1 MAAQRHADII
11 LANARILTLDTQRP
25 RASCLAVKDGEF
37 AGVGD
42 AEILG
47 AFRGPGTQEMDC
59 QGMTLAPGFNDAH
72 CHLMALASSLRG
84 VDCRPD
90 KAKTIA
96 HVIGAIRKRAES
108 VPPGKWI
115 RAFGYDESYFD
126 GNNAGRHPTRWDLD
140 RAASHHPV
148 RLDHRTGHAS
158 ALNSRALELL
168 GITAD
173 TPDPVDGVIER
184 DEATGE
190 PTGVLYEMGEYISG
204 RMAAHRDQGDLW
216 DGLWNRM
223 RDGIDRAN
231 RLLLSRGITSIQD
244 ASPGNDY
251 PRWRAFHKLKEERL
265 LIPRTTVMAG
275 ASHLQSFLD
284 TVQDAE
290 LPDAGWASG
299 WDSAPAPDWGDD
311 TLRLGAVKLML
322 GLTTGT
328 LQPDREELHRIVR
341 EVHDMGFQLA
351 IHAVEEEAIE
361 AAVSALAGAQAAS
374 PRPRGLK
381 SARHKP
387 ARHRPTR
394 HRIEHCSEC
403 PPSIVEKLKAV
414 GALVV
419 TNPGFIYHNGE
430 KYRSLVEERLLPHL
444 YPAGSLA
451 RAGVPVAAGSD
462 APVIHPDPLLDIYA
476 AVTRRTSGGN
486 VLSPAQAVS
495 AGAALRMHTIN
506 SASASFEEKRKGSI
520 AVGKLADLALLDSDP
535 TAVDPEGIKEIRV
548 MMTMVGGKVVWEG
561 R

>member
-1 MAAQRHADII
+1 MTAQRHADII

-25 RASCLAVKDGEF
+25 RASCLAVKDGEI

-42 AEILG
+42 AEILR
-47 AFRGPGTQEMDC
+47 AFRGPGTGEMDC
-59 QGMTLAPGFNDAH
+59 QGHTLAPGFNDAH

-90 KAKTIA
+90 KAKTVA
-96 HVIGAIRKRAES
+96 HIIDAIRRRAEN
-108 VPPGKWI
+108 VPTGKWI

-140 RAASHHPV
+140 RAAPHHPV

-190 PTGVLYEMGEYISG
+190 PTGVLYEMGGYISG
-204 RMAAHRDQGDLW
+204 RMATHRNQGDLW

-231 RLLLSRGITSIQD
+231 RLLLSRGITSVQD

-251 PRWRAFHKLKEERL
+251 PRWRAFHKLKEEGL

-284 TVQDAE
+284 AVQDAG
-290 LPDAGWASG
+290 LPDAGPASRWASG
-299 WDSAPAPDWGDD
+299 WEYGPDWGYD

-322 GLTTGT
+322 GLTTGA
-328 LQPDREELHRIVR
+328 LQPDREELHRIVG

-387 ARHRPTR
+387 ARHRPSRHRPTR

-430 KYRSLVEERLLPHL
+430 KYRSLVEGRLLPPPVPHRL
-444 YPAGSLA
+444 PGQGGGAGSRRL
-451 RAGVPVAAGSD
+451 RRSR
-462 APVIHPDPLLDIYA
+462 HPP
-476 AVTRRTSGGN
+476 
-486 VLSPAQAVS
+486 
-495 AGAALRMHTIN
+495 
-506 SASASFEEKRKGSI
+506 
-520 AVGKLADLALLDSDP
+520 
-535 TAVDPEGIKEIRV
+535 
-548 MMTMVGGKVVWEG
+548 
-561 R
+561 